1 MYEFLRPG
9 TVLKRRYRIIKAIG
23 GGGMGAV
30 YMSEDIETPG
40 QAAAG
45 GAGLRVA
52 VKEMRTDTEDP
63 EEARQNLIFFE
74 QEANMLRSLRHLNMP
89 QVSDYFVEG
98 GRHYLVM
105 DLIPG
110 ESLEKKLDKLEG
122 KPMDEAEAVGYAI
135 QICEVL
141 TYLHT
146 QNPPIIFRD
155 IKPANVMITPQGQAK
170 LIDFGIART
179 YKGGKKHDTV
189 AMGTAA
195 YAPFE
200 QFGKGETD
208 ARSDVYSL
216 GATLAH
222 LLTGKPPIPATT
234 PTQASLKALNP
245 KLSIGLLRLITK
257 SMARKM
263 EDRQQ
268 TTAELEAELR
278 KVLGKPFVPP
288 PAYIAP
294 QPVISKPVE
303 YPVVVPPS
311 VQPTT
316 QPPVQLPPYQPSSYQ
331 PPAAPVTQSP
341 YAQPPRQ
348 PATLPPMPTANNQSR
363 LPQSSPLNS
372 VICPHCHHVNKQGA
386 RFCGSCGLLIGPA
399 PSARLTILGGDGA
412 VLWEQTLQ
420 ANTTAFTIGRRS
432 PSRNIYPD
440 LDLTYMDPRAYISRR
455 HAQVA
460 RQDNQYVL
468 IDLGSENGTFV
479 NERRVRPNT
488 PYVLHNGDMVRVGKV
503 QLRFNLAL

>member
-30 YMSEDIETPG
+30 YMTEDLETPG
-40 QAAAG
+40 PAAAG
-45 GAGLRVA
+45 GGGLRVA

-74 QEANMLRSLRHLNMP
+74 QEANMLRSLHSANMP

-98 GRHYLVM
+98 ERHYLVM

-122 KPMDEAEAVGYAI
+122 KPMDEAEALGYII
-135 QICEVL
+135 QVCQVL
-141 TYLHT
+141 HYLHT
-146 QNPPIIFRD
+146 QDPPIIFRD
-155 IKPANVMITPQGQAK
+155 IKPANIMITPQAQAK

-208 ARSDVYSL
+208 ARSDIYSL

-222 LLTGKPPIPATT
+222 LLSGKPPIPATT

-245 KLSIGLLRLITK
+245 KLTLNTARLIVKAMDRTMDK
-257 SMARKM
+257 RYQSAAEM
-263 EDRQQ
+263 EVD
-268 TTAELEAELR
+268 LR
-278 KVLGKPFVPP
+278 KALGKPFVPP
-288 PAYIAP
+288 VAPPQP
-294 QPVISKPVE
+294 QPVSPKPVQ
-303 YPVVVPPS
+303 YPVTVPQQ

-316 QPPVQLPPYQPSSYQ
+316 QPAAVPPRPAYQ
-331 PPAAPVTQSP
+331 PPAQPVVPLAPPVQRPTGP
-341 YAQPPRQ
+341 T
-348 PATLPPMPTANNQSR
+348 PASNGAAAM
-363 LPQSSPLNS
+363 NS
-372 VICPHCHHVNKQGA
+372 IVCPHCQHRNKPGA
-386 RFCGSCGLLIGPA
+386 RFCGSCGLLLGQAPA
-399 PSARLTILGGDGA
+399 ARLTILAADGA

-432 PSRNIYPD
+432 PSRSIYPD

-455 HAQVA
+455 HAQIVL
-460 RQDNQYVL
+460 QEGQYIL
-468 IDLGSENGTFV
+468 LDLGSENGTFI
-479 NERRVRPNT
+479 NERRLKANSAE
-488 PYVLHNGDMVRVGKV
+488 VLHNGDMVRVGKV
-503 QLRFNLAL
+503 QLRFNLAV